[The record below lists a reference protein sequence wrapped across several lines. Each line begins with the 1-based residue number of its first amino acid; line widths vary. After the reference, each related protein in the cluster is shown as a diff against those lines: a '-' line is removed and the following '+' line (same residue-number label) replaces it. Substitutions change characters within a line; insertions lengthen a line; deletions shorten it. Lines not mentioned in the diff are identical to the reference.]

1 MEENIVKV
9 KSFRSIQMIISRA
22 VSMASSPRANG
33 TTYKL
38 IPRFFQT
45 RLKMVCEWFS
55 PTKAMDTRYWLWSTM
70 TTPRTKTQMTSY
82 LARGICEARRNI
94 TFPRTSWAEAA
105 CITSAF
111 WTSTIT
117 YTMAFRTTSSLTLV
131 SPRARSFRIS
141 SLYL

>member
-45 RLKMVCEWFS
+45 RLKMVCE
-55 PTKAMDTRYWLWSTM
+55 
-70 TTPRTKTQMTSY
+70 
-82 LARGICEARRNI
+82 
-94 TFPRTSWAEAA
+94 
-105 CITSAF
+105 
-111 WTSTIT
+111 
-117 YTMAFRTTSSLTLV
+117 
-131 SPRARSFRIS
+131 
-141 SLYL
+141 